1 MKSRTTIALFLS
13 FLLLAVTACSEQDKG
28 KRAVAKFELFEL
40 VPADTPYVVASSRP
54 LPRVLS
60 ERMLKAVSMQREKWE
75 AQLVMME
82 AEAESTAQKRLSK
95 MLLAVSQELEGNLS
109 REGLS
114 SLGFAAH
121 GRSVVYGLGV
131 MPVAWFEIED
141 PDKVSAFLDRVEM
154 RAGLTSRRGRLGQI
168 DYRRYE
174 MGKISGIAA
183 LKGGYLVFALM
194 PREGEAEL
202 LPLALGEEKPE
213 HSLAE
218 SGAFREFTARHGF
231 LGYNEGYVDWNRIL
245 EMVLGEAG
253 GINARVLQILG
264 VELEE
269 VSPGCRRLAKFVVQ
283 GVPRLGFGY
292 VAATDDSYTVEV
304 VVESSPGVGGW
315 LKQVAAPVPGLGSAA
330 GATFSFG
337 VGLDLPKVRDGLKVL
352 LGNIAEQGKECETL
366 DQQELVQ
373 ATQSLDLM
381 LNPMLAGVKG
391 FNLVLDE
398 IQVDP
403 DTLEPK
409 SVAARLLVAA
419 TDPRGLFG
427 MAGMLDPKLAMLQIP
442 QDGTPVK
449 LPLEESLPMAPP
461 AWVAIQGEALGL
473 FLEAQPPNDAAR
485 VLSEP
490 PASSSLILALDYDV
504 KKLLQQIGP
513 SLEHT
518 METMQ
523 GEEAEDAREVYE
535 TIKET
540 ASLYDHFSFGIH
552 GEERGLVMRGKVEF
566 GSGSAK

>member
-1 MKSRTTIALFLS
+1 MTIKRKTFI
-13 FLLLAVTACSEQDKG
+13 FFTLLMLGISACSEQDKG

-40 VPADTPYVVASSRP
+40 VPADTPYVTASSRA
-54 LPRVLS
+54 LPRALS
-60 ERMLKAVSMQREKWE
+60 ERMLKVFAMQNEKREF
-75 AQLVMME
+75 QLAMKEME
-82 AEAESTAQKRLSK
+82 ATNPGQKRL
-95 MLLAVSQELEGNLS
+95 LQLVQAVNQELQGKLTP
-109 REGLS
+109 EGLA
-114 SLGFAAH
+114 SLGFPLN
-121 GRSVVYGLGV
+121 GRSLVYGLGIL
-131 MPVAWFEIED
+131 PVAWIEIED
-141 PDKVSAFLDRVEM
+141 PAKVSAFLDRVEQ
-154 RAGLTSRRGRLGQI
+154 RAGQDSRRLRLGQI
-168 DYRRYE
+168 DYRRYDF
-174 MGKISGIAA
+174 GRLSGILA
-183 LKGGYLVFALM
+183 LKGGYLVFTLL
-194 PREGEAEL
+194 PVDGEDEL
-202 LPLALGEEKPE
+202 LPLALGEQKPE
-213 HSLAE
+213 SSLAD
-218 SGAFREFTARHGF
+218 SGAFRRFAASHGF
-231 LGYNEGYVDWNRIL
+231 LGYGEGYVDLVRL
-245 EMVLGEAG
+245 VEMALGEAG
-253 GINARVLQILG
+253 GINARVLQALG
-264 VELEE
+264 FRPEE

-304 VVESSPGVGGW
+304 VVESSPGVGNW

-391 FNLVLDE
+391 SNLVLDE

-473 FLEAQPPNDAAR
+473 FLDAQPPKDAAR

-490 PASSSLILALDYDV
+490 PASSTLILALDYDV

-518 METMQ
+518 MQTMQ
-523 GEEAEDAREVYE
+523 GEEADDAREVYE
-535 TIKET
+535 AIKET

-566 GSGSAK
+566 DSGSAK